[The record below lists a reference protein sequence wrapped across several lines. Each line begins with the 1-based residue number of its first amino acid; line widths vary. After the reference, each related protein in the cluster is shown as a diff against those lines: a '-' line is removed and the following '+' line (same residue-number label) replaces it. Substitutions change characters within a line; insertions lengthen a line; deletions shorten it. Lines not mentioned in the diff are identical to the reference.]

1 MVWRHGKLLASSE
14 MCGDIGEKWELVMR
28 SKGCE
33 RLGGFCVDMG
43 AKRAKNWA
51 NLCKPMH
58 FLSQNLCKPM
68 QIYAL
73 IAETPCL
80 CSPPGW
86 ICWLRGNHTTDSVP
100 CQGRRRGDSGDQ
112 LIYYSPPS
120 RMTPSSPICTLR
132 TNVRQHSCLLTVLLS
147 RSCDTFVTLL

>member
-33 RLGGFCVDMG
+33 VLGGFCVDMG

-100 CQGRRRGDSGDQ
+100 CQGRRRGDSGGSAH
-112 LIYYSPPS
+112 I
-120 RMTPSSPICTLR
+120 
-132 TNVRQHSCLLTVLLS
+132 LLS
-147 RSCDTFVTLL
+147 SQQNDTLLPHLYSAHKRTTTFLPLDSTTVKIL